1 MTRPFWPVLLTLL
14 ISLLGGCNQLLMGGL
29 VAGQALAPI
38 SETQE
43 IQIGRSAAEEVLKD
57 PKTPAYV
64 NTQVTQYVTELGKKV
79 AAHCER
85 PQLPYE
91 FHVVSSDELNAFALP
106 GGQIFITTAALKSM
120 KSEAELTGVLGH
132 EIAHTARSHGIDR
145 LRKAMVAQGLLVAAF
160 GSTPA
165 LVQQAGKLALQVVL
179 NGFTRT
185 LEDEADWYGV
195 LYSNSAGYD
204 PHGLSD
210 FLNTLFQK
218 LGDTPKAFE
227 AFGDHPSISER
238 LNHIATE
245 ISSLHLLGSTS
256 NSQTYLNQTQPLR

>member
-1 MTRPFWPVLLTLL
+1 MTRLAWPALLVLLMG
-14 ISLLGGCNQLLMGGL
+14 SVSGCNQLLMGGL
-29 VAGQALAPI
+29 VAGQALTPI
-38 SETQE
+38 SEAQE

-64 NTQVTQYVTELGKKV
+64 NTQVTQYVTELGQKV
-79 AAHCER
+79 AAYSER

-91 FHVVSSDELNAFALP
+91 FHVVSSAELNAFALP
-106 GGQIFITTAALKSM
+106 GGQIFITTAAIQSM
-120 KSEAELTGVLGH
+120 KSEAELMGVLGH
-132 EIAHTARSHGIDR
+132 EIAHTARSHGIDQ
-145 LRKAMVAQGLLVAAF
+145 LRKAMVAQGILVAAF

-185 LEDEADWYGV
+185 LENEADWYGV
-195 LYSNSAGYD
+195 VYANSAGYA
-204 PHGLSD
+204 PRGLSD
-210 FLNTLFQK
+210 FLNTLLQK
-218 LGDTPKAFE
+218 YGDTPKAFE

-245 ISSLHLLGSTS
+245 ISTLRLQGSTV
-256 NSQTYLNQTQPLR
+256 NGQTYLNQTQPLR